1 MLPCEV
7 AHAVAARLAATAIRQ
22 EARTGTFMDLC
33 LSGTDREQV
42 AEEMRRLAAVLDAV
56 CTSARIGLA
65 ARGTGAK

>member
-22 EARTGTFMDLC
+22 EARTGSFLELC

-56 CTSARIGLA
+56 CTSARLMPVA
-65 ARGTGAK
+65 QSTTVK